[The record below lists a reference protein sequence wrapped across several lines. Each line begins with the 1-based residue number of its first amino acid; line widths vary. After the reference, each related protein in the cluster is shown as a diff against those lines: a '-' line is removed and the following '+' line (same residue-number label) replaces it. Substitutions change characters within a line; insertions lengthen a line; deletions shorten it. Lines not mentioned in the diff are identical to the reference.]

1 MTPAG
6 SSAPSYR
13 ALFQV
18 PTLGRVLL
26 SMQLARV
33 AQAMFSVAIVL
44 FALAEYESAAVA
56 GIVAFAA
63 LFPGIVLS
71 PVAGALLDR
80 HGRVRLIAF
89 DYLVAATTMLLI
101 GSLAVA
107 ESLPVALLVLIAAV
121 SSVTGP
127 LSQTGLRSLFPLMT
141 PRHLWERVN
150 AMDSAGYVIAG
161 VLGPPV
167 AAGLVA
173 IIGPRLTMLA
183 LAVPYLFATV
193 ALVGVREPPSTPAS
207 SGRLLR
213 DAWDG
218 VRYVWSNRS
227 LRGLGFS
234 IATLN
239 ISGGMQA
246 IVVPL
251 IVLQGLGGS
260 EAMVGIV
267 FAMSGLA
274 GIVAVTLSGRL
285 DSRGREWRL
294 LVVPMAFM
302 APATAVML
310 VATGTTDPT
319 VGYLALAISLVTL
332 GLLAGPMDIA
342 LFTTR
347 QRRTDPSH
355 LGRAFAISMAFNGMG
370 IPVGSALAGVLAT
383 ESLDGAIWLGIG
395 ACAVATLFAA
405 VLVPRHGDADDR
417 TR

>member
-1 MTPAG
+1 MTG
-6 SSAPSYR
+6 GRSSAPSYR

-44 FALAEYESAAVA
+44 FALAEYDSAAVA

-80 HGRVRLIAF
+80 HGRVWLIAL

-150 AMDSAGYVIAG
+150 AMDSAGYVVAG

-167 AAGLVA
+167 AAALVA
-173 IIGPRLTMLA
+173 IIGPRLAMLA
-183 LAVPYLFATV
+183 LAVPYLLATV
-193 ALVGVREPPSTPAS
+193 VLVGVREPPSTPSS
-207 SGRLLR
+207 SGRLFR

-251 IVLQGLGGS
+251 IVLQRLGGS

-319 VGYLALAISLVTL
+319 VGYLALALSLVTL

-370 IPVGSALAGVLAT
+370 IPVGSLLAGVLAT

-405 VLVPRHGDADDR
+405 VLVPRQGESEDR

>member
-1 MTPAG
+1 
-6 SSAPSYR
+6 
-13 ALFQV
+13 
-18 PTLGRVLL
+18 
-26 SMQLARV
+26 MQLARV

-44 FALAEYESAAVA
+44 FALAEYDSAAVA

-80 HGRVRLIAF
+80 HGRVRLIAL
-89 DYLVAATTMLLI
+89 DYLVAASTMLLI

-141 PRHLWERVN
+141 PKHLWERVN

-161 VLGPPV
+161 VLGPPI
-167 AAGLVA
+167 AAALVA
-173 IIGPRLTMLA
+173 IIGPRVAMMA
-183 LAVPYLFATV
+183 LAIPYLLATV
-193 ALVGVREPPSTPAS
+193 ALVGAREPPSAPAS

-239 ISGGMQA
+239 ISGGMQV

-251 IVLQGLGGS
+251 IVLERLGGS

-310 VATGTTDPT
+310 VATATTDPV
-319 VGYLALAISLVTL
+319 VGYLALALSLVTL

-370 IPVGSALAGVLAT
+370 IPVGSALAGMLAT
-383 ESLDGAIWLGIG
+383 ESLESAIWLGIG

-405 VLVPRHGDADDR
+405 ALVPREDR
-417 TR
+417 AVRTG

>member
-44 FALAEYESAAVA
+44 FALAEYDSAAIA

-71 PVAGALLDR
+71 PIAGALLDR
-80 HGRVRLIAF
+80 HGRVRLIAL
-89 DYLVAATTMLLI
+89 DYLVAAATMLLI

-107 ESLPVALLVLIAAV
+107 ESLPAMLLVLIAAI

-173 IIGPRLTMLA
+173 VIGPRPAMLA
-183 LAVPYLFATV
+183 LAVPYLLATA
-193 ALVGVREPPSTPAS
+193 ALIGVREPPSTPTS

-218 VRYVWSNRS
+218 VRYVWSNRT

-239 ISGGMQA
+239 IQGGMQA

-251 IVLQGLGGS
+251 IVLEVLGGS

-310 VATGTTDPT
+310 VATATTDPA
-319 VGYLALAISLVTL
+319 VGYLALAVSLVTL

-342 LFTTR
+342 LFTSR
-347 QRRTDPSH
+347 QRRTDPKH

-395 ACAVATLFAA
+395 ACVVATVFAA
-405 VLVPRHGDADDR
+405 VLVPRQGEPDAW

>member
-1 MTPAG
+1 MTRG
-6 SSAPSYR
+6 RSSASSYR
-13 ALFQV
+13 ALFEV

-44 FALAEYESAAVA
+44 FALAEYDSAAVA

-80 HGRVRLIAF
+80 HGRVRLIAL
-89 DYLVAATTMLLI
+89 DYLVAASTMLLI

-141 PRHLWERVN
+141 PKHLWERVN

-161 VLGPPV
+161 VLGPPI
-167 AAGLVA
+167 AAALVA
-173 IIGPRLTMLA
+173 IIGPRVAMMA
-183 LAVPYLFATV
+183 LAIPYLLATV
-193 ALVGVREPPSTPAS
+193 ALVGAREPPSAPAS

-239 ISGGMQA
+239 ISGGMQV

-251 IVLQGLGGS
+251 IVLERLGGS

-310 VATGTTDPT
+310 VATATTDPV
-319 VGYLALAISLVTL
+319 VGYLALALSLVTL

-370 IPVGSALAGVLAT
+370 IPVGSALAGMLAT
-383 ESLDGAIWLGIG
+383 ESLESAIWLGIG

-405 VLVPRHGDADDR
+405 ALVPREDR
-417 TR
+417 AVRTG

>member
-1 MTPAG
+1 VTRG
-6 SSAPSYR
+6 RSSASSYR
-13 ALFQV
+13 ALFEV

-44 FALAEYESAAVA
+44 FALAEYDSAAVA

-80 HGRVRLIAF
+80 HGRVRLIAL
-89 DYLVAATTMLLI
+89 DYLVAASTMLLI

-141 PRHLWERVN
+141 PKHLWERVN

-161 VLGPPV
+161 VLGPPI
-167 AAGLVA
+167 AAALVA
-173 IIGPRLTMLA
+173 IIGPRVAMMA
-183 LAVPYLFATV
+183 LAIPYLLATV
-193 ALVGVREPPSTPAS
+193 ALVGAREPPSAPAS

-239 ISGGMQA
+239 ISGGMQV

-251 IVLQGLGGS
+251 IVLERLGGS

-310 VATGTTDPT
+310 VATATTDPV
-319 VGYLALAISLVTL
+319 VGYLALALSLVTL

-370 IPVGSALAGVLAT
+370 IPVGSALAGMLAT
-383 ESLDGAIWLGIG
+383 ESLESAIWLGIG

-405 VLVPRHGDADDR
+405 ALVPREDR
-417 TR
+417 AVRTG